1 MILLWL
7 LVCWLVKT
15 SGFTAGSSFIARKGI
30 ALAENSDDSTSEAH
44 RVGVII
50 VDHGS
55 RKAESNE
62 RLEQLVASYKSLSQ
76 LPVVEAAHMELC
88 EPSIASAFEECV
100 KQGAT
105 RIVCY
110 PFFLSPGRHVKED
123 IPNLLDEAAAGH
135 PGIPYS
141 LTAPLGM
148 HEDVLRLIDDT
159 VKKSVKD
166 QENN

>member
-1 MILLWL
+1 MILFL
-7 LVCWLVKT
+7 LAVCMV
-15 SGFTAGSSFIARKGI
+15 TASAFLAIGTIRIARRGLS
-30 ALAENSDDSTSEAH
+30 LAMESGDSE

-55 RKAESNE
+55 RKTESNK
-62 RLEQLVASYKSLSQ
+62 RLEQLVASYKTLSQ

-88 EPSIASAFEECV
+88 EPCIASAYNECV

-110 PFFLSPGRHVKED
+110 PFFLSPGRHVMED
-123 IPNLLDEAAAGH
+123 IPTMLEEAAAGH
-135 PGIPYS
+135 PGVPYL

-159 VKKSVKD
+159 VKKSI
-166 QENN
+166 